1 MSAVPLVKCI
11 NVHTGC
17 AATERY
23 LERDG
28 RAIGHDFI
36 NLACT
41 EREDGSVIGWAAEM
55 NEFRSLY
62 GNDEPYRGKPAI
74 TYRHYIVSP
83 DPADKIDLE
92 RLRELSIAWAQ
103 KHFGEYQVAVV
114 YHNDNE
120 HAIPH
125 AHIVVN
131 NTNVE
136 TGKRLHVPQPKELNR
151 DLQQMARE
159 RELGYFTDRP
169 SFFNRRAKGGEARTS
184 QREYK
189 GKAER
194 RIEREGGYSWV
205 ADMREH
211 ARTARA
217 LSNDEASYRELLG
230 VLGIELSLNS
240 PNARQRDY
248 LYALSDHPSRKA
260 GGEKLGRPYGKREL
274 EFDWLMRSPFRE
286 EKLRENAKHVIRV
299 KGLDELRRLARIVEA
314 LKDSNTA
321 SINGINRE
329 IMWFERQAKSS
340 DSHQGRNDAAE
351 KLERLRQARQ
361 LAAEHHMLPERAP
374 NTSGRILTASG
385 RRHRGAAIP
394 ARIIVRAIRNTRSST
409 AAGTIGHDE
418 MTAYVEYCP
427 HRYGQ

>member
-11 NVHTGC
+11 NGHTGC

-36 NLACT
+36 NLACI

-55 NEFRSLY
+55 DEFRSLY

-92 RLRELSIAWAQ
+92 RLRELSTAWAQ

-114 YHNDNE
+114 YHDDNE

-169 SFFNRRAKGGEARTS
+169 SVFNRRAKGGEARTS

-194 RIEREGGYSWV
+194 RIEREGGYSWA
-205 ADMREH
+205 ADIRER

-248 LYALSDHPSRKA
+248 LYAFSDHPSRKV
-260 GGEKLGRPYGKREL
+260 GGEKLGRP
-274 EFDWLMRSPFRE
+274 
-286 EKLRENAKHVIRV
+286 
-299 KGLDELRRLARIVEA
+299 
-314 LKDSNTA
+314 
-321 SINGINRE
+321 
-329 IMWFERQAKSS
+329 
-340 DSHQGRNDAAE
+340 
-351 KLERLRQARQ
+351 
-361 LAAEHHMLPERAP
+361 
-374 NTSGRILTASG
+374 
-385 RRHRGAAIP
+385 
-394 ARIIVRAIRNTRSST
+394 
-409 AAGTIGHDE
+409 
-418 MTAYVEYCP
+418 
-427 HRYGQ
+427 

>member
-11 NVHTGC
+11 NGHTGC

-36 NLACT
+36 NLACI

-55 NEFRSLY
+55 DEFRSLY

-83 DPADKIDLE
+83 DLADKIDLE

-114 YHNDNE
+114 YHDDNE

-169 SFFNRRAKGGEARTS
+169 SVFNRRAKGGEARTS

-194 RIEREGGYSWV
+194 RIEREGGYSWA
-205 ADMREH
+205 ADIRER

-248 LYALSDHPSRKA
+248 LYALANHPSRKV
-260 GGEKLGRPYGKREL
+260 GGEKLGWPYGKGAL
-274 EFDWLMRSPFRE
+274 EHEWLTLSPFRE
-286 EKLRENAKHVIRV
+286 EKLREIAEHAILIKD
-299 KGLDELRRLARIVEA
+299 LDELREMARAMETIKECHFTSIADIDWTIGRLE
-314 LKDSNTA
+314 K
-321 SINGINRE
+321 
-329 IMWFERQAKSS
+329 
-340 DSHQGRNDAAE
+340 QGRVADSQSVDDAPE
-351 KLERLRQARQ
+351 KLEKIRHARRF
-361 LAAEHHMLPERAP
+361 AADYSILPAKEP
-374 NTSGRILTASG
+374 KPVWNLWGHSGPSPTRWGDSSG
-385 RRHRGAAIP
+385 S
-394 ARIIVRAIRNTRSST
+394 RSSSRSQERSVDRSRDDY
-409 AAGTIGHDE
+409 A
-418 MTAYVEYCP
+418 
-427 HRYGQ
+427 R

>member
-11 NVHTGC
+11 NGHTGC

-36 NLACT
+36 NLACI

-55 NEFRSLY
+55 DEFRSLY

-83 DPADKIDLE
+83 DLADKIDLE

-114 YHNDNE
+114 YHDDNE

-136 TGKRLHVPQPKELNR
+136 TGKRPHVPQPKELNR

-169 SFFNRRAKGGEARTS
+169 SVFNRRAKGGEARTS

-194 RIEREGGYSWV
+194 RIEREGGYSWA
-205 ADMREH
+205 ADIRER

-240 PNARQRDY
+240 PNARRRDY
-248 LYALSDHPSRKA
+248 LYALANHPSRKV
-260 GGEKLGRPYGKREL
+260 GGEKLGWPYGKGAL
-274 EFDWLMRSPFRE
+274 EHEWLTLSPFRE
-286 EKLRENAKHVIRV
+286 EKLREIAEHAILIKD
-299 KGLDELRRLARIVEA
+299 LDELREMARAMETIKECHSTSIADIDWTIGRLE
-314 LKDSNTA
+314 K
-321 SINGINRE
+321 
-329 IMWFERQAKSS
+329 
-340 DSHQGRNDAAE
+340 QGRVADSQSVDDAPE
-351 KLERLRQARQ
+351 KLEKIRHARRF
-361 LAAEHHMLPERAP
+361 AADYSILPAKEP
-374 NTSGRILTASG
+374 KPVWNLWGHSGPSPTRWGDSSG
-385 RRHRGAAIP
+385 S
-394 ARIIVRAIRNTRSST
+394 RSSSRSQERSVDRSRDDY
-409 AAGTIGHDE
+409 A
-418 MTAYVEYCP
+418 
-427 HRYGQ
+427 R